1 MNNLQAVDPE
11 KSVPNDVKN
20 LLACTECKLILTE
33 HQWRKQRHGE
43 CPNCQEH
50 RDVDGHY
57 LCADFVG
64 MISVMMVKDSWVAR
78 WNEIMPN
85 AQPGVYAINVPQPAY
100 DEYANMM

>member
-1 MNNLQAVDPE
+1 M
-11 KSVPNDVKN
+11 
-20 LLACTECKLILTE
+20 
-33 HQWRKQRHGE
+33 
-43 CPNCQEH
+43 
-50 RDVDGHY
+50 DGHY

-100 DEYANMM
+100 DEYANMMGKKQLNIIEHADRVI